1 MGVNVI
7 SPRQSPHVK
16 PILRG
21 SAPLL
26 QSACSLHSRVA
37 GWSPFGSSLSNCVQ
51 SPCNLR
57 IATDIA
63 RRVSGGLSAYLTW
76 IERLRPKAK
85 SGCKSTWI
93 GLFGAHKWPG
103 EAAAAKKVPNWQHL
117 QSSVFQV
124 LTKSKIAF
132 RPAVMTFVGER
143 PAQSGR
149 GLPHSKALSR
159 SPAASSG
166 PPGLGVRQSSG
177 AVEPIRSWANYS

>member
-16 PILRG
+16 PILLG
-21 SAPLL
+21 SAPLCSPL
-26 QSACSLHSRVA
+26 APCIQGSLVGARSARAYPTAS
-37 GWSPFGSSLSNCVQ
+37 
-51 SPCNLR
+51 NLR
-57 IATDIA
+57 AISVSRRTLHGECQGAYRPISLGSRGLDQKRRAGAKA
-63 RRVSGGLSAYLTW
+63 RGSDCSARISG
-76 IERLRPKAK
+76 
-85 SGCKSTWI
+85 
-93 GLFGAHKWPG
+93 G
-103 EAAAAKKVPNWQHL
+103 EAAAAKKVSKWQHL

-159 SPAASSG
+159 SSEAPSG

-177 AVEPIRSWANYS
+177 ALEPIRSWANYS